1 MGKLSKTRKNP
12 KRTEKKILI
21 ILLLVFVTHLNS
33 IFQKEFVFD
42 DRNRDSL
49 TKLFLF
55 IQERQVSMTRNVSVL
70 VRRSLHRR
78 AIQFNPLVVNGGDLK
93 DYFKRDFWGTELKS
107 PKSHS
112 SWRPMV
118 TLLFRLE
125 KLCAPSD
132 YLLPIMHLI
141 NVFIHLANVNLF
153 HKITK
158 SSFAS
163 IIFGCHPMCSEA
175 VNAIVGRADQL
186 ITTLTLIILKS
197 QNTRYQFI
205 LASISIF
212 IKGIFIEMSPFLR
225 LDRYA
230 DPVRPGSS
238 DETIKETGL
247 VLFGLIFLKSR
258 MRKTGTSATQ
268 IVFAT
273 FVMIYFRF
281 QISCKFHSVQVL
293 L

>member
-1 MGKLSKTRKNP
+1 MTRKA
-12 KRTEKKILI
+12 
-21 ILLLVFVTHLNS
+21 
-33 IFQKEFVFD
+33 
-42 DRNRDSL
+42 
-49 TKLFLF
+49 
-55 IQERQVSMTRNVSVL
+55 SVL

-78 AIQFNPLVVNGGDLK
+78 AIQFNPLVVNGGNLK
-93 DYFKRDFWGTELKS
+93 DYFTRDFWGTELKS
-107 PKSHS
+107 SKSHL

-125 KLCAPSD
+125 KLCAHND

-141 NVFIHLANVNLF
+141 NIFIHLVNVNLF
-153 HKITK
+153 YEITK

-163 IIFGCHPMCSEA
+163 LIFGCHPMSSEA
-175 VNAIVGRADQL
+175 VNTIVGRADQL

-212 IKGIFIEMSPFLR
+212 IKGIFIIIVFLSAGPIRGSGSP
-225 LDRYA
+225 
-230 DPVRPGSS
+230 
-238 DETIKETGL
+238 DETITETGL

-258 MRKTGTSATQ
+258 MRKTGSSATQ

-273 FVMIYFRF
+273 FVTIYFRF
-281 QISCKFHSVQVL
+281 QISCKFHLVQVL